1 MTVGRAG
8 RAPGD
13 GGRCLNE
20 IAAPAG
26 PLDIACYDMYFPFM
40 PSRLQAEL
48 KQTKPFPRRSS
59 EAFLSV
65 LRTAAVLEHQ
75 VNEVLRPCGITALQ
89 YNVLRILRGAGTTG
103 LCGREISERLVSKV
117 PDVSRLLDRME
128 DMRLLRRERDPTDR
142 RHVTAR
148 ITHEGLRVLD
158 EAAPSLE
165 VVERERFGHLDA
177 ERLQHIIDGLADVR
191 GAP

>member
-1 MTVGRAG
+1 
-8 RAPGD
+8 
-13 GGRCLNE
+13 
-20 IAAPAG
+20 
-26 PLDIACYDMYFPFM
+26 M

-48 KQTKPFPRRSS
+48 KQTKPFPRASG

-75 VNEVLRPCGITALQ
+75 LNEALRPFGITGLQ
-89 YNVLRILRGAGTTG
+89 YNVLRILRGAGSNG

-117 PDVSRLLDRME
+117 PDVSRLLDRMD
-128 DMRLLRRERDPTDR
+128 DMKLLQRERDPADR

-148 ITHEGLRVLD
+148 ISPKGLRVLD
-158 EAAPSLE
+158 EALPSLE
-165 VVERERFGHLDA
+165 VLERERFGHVDA
-177 ERLQHIIDGLADVR
+177 ERLRHIIEGLADVR